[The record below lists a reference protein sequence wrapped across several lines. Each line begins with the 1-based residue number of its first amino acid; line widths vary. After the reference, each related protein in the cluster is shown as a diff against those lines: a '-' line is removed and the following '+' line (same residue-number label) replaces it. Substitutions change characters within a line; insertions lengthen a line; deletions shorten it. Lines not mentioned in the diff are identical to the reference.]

1 MLDLRNAP
9 KLQGFDFNKMH
20 EGIVVDN
27 SQFQCKGKIKVVLPE
42 LFIGKDDKRIIS
54 YIDTIDFG
62 YVVNSNELK
71 FESSINHVN
80 YIDCYPILLNGLSVG
95 SHKPNV
101 GDTVMVYFINGDV
114 KNTYYLN
121 AHLLKEDEP
130 IVESSND
137 VDYIGYGYYRIIKIK
152 KKAMTGADVHQVGT
166 KLKILGYNV
175 AEDTRTGSFKYD
187 EAMVQ
192 AIKRFQK
199 RVNIKEDGIVGP
211 ITFRMLMSFR
221 KTTINDN

>member
-71 FESSINHVN
+71 FESSVNHVN

-114 KNTYYLN
+114 KNTEQL
-121 AHLLKEDEP
+121 
-130 IVESSND
+130 
-137 VDYIGYGYYRIIKIK
+137 
-152 KKAMTGADVHQVGT
+152 
-166 KLKILGYNV
+166 
-175 AEDTRTGSFKYD
+175 
-187 EAMVQ
+187 
-192 AIKRFQK
+192 
-199 RVNIKEDGIVGP
+199 
-211 ITFRMLMSFR
+211 
-221 KTTINDN
+221 